1 MVWYLHWLQMW
12 EHLEEL
18 NFQLKSDPK
27 QGLIRA
33 LQAQEPQLNTCTMVW
48 YLHWLQMWE
57 HLNGHSNPIG
67 TPFTTS

>member
-27 QGLIRA
+27 QGSFEPNRLKSLNSTFVQWFDTTSN
-33 LQAQEPQLNTCTMVW
+33 LQQLKS
-48 YLHWLQMWE
+48 
-57 HLNGHSNPIG
+57 LNGPQN
-67 TPFTTS
+67 